1 MKDKI
6 MEKLPMDLQMQFQQ
20 LMSLGCSGWSSEW
33 QELAKEIIMQMNDE
47 RDSGNITPE
56 EWKYIHSTYLHDVG
70 NIGTNGYRFFNFL
83 LSEELQ

>member
-1 MKDKI
+1 
-6 MEKLPMDLQMQFQQ
+6 
-20 LMSLGCSGWSSEW
+20 
-33 QELAKEIIMQMNDE
+33 MQMNNE